1 MPGLVFPYA
10 SVREKISP
18 HSGEPSGQLG
28 PGSLSITQQKRGG
41 KVRKVSPSGP
51 SVRIP
56 DGATDQWGTSE
67 GHEN

>member
-28 PGSLSITQQKRGG
+28 PGYLSITQAEAGWESQKG
-41 KVRKVSPSGP
+41 VPEWTICANP
-51 SVRIP
+51 
-56 DGATDQWGTSE
+56 
-67 GHEN
+67 